1 MRLHPLSMFRILL
14 FLFVLA
20 TDCTQNRKQN
30 EIRLAPASPKKQK
43 VEQKD
48 YRSVLDAVTSFK
60 QKHIEADSFEIIL
73 GRLIVDSII
82 PYWYGTKWNFYGD
95 TQEPQKGSIA
105 CGYFVTTVLR
115 DAGLHINRVK
125 LAQLASEEMIKTVC
139 HRKSVKR
146 YSNTPIQT
154 FLADV
159 QQLENGLYVIGL
171 DFHTGFIYH
180 NNKELY
186 FIHASYQTPQ
196 MVIRQNASESSIL
209 ASSKYKVIGR
219 VNLRL

>member
-1 MRLHPLSMFRILL
+1 MQLHPLSMFRL
-14 FLFVLA
+14 FLFLCILA
-20 TDCTQNRKQN
+20 TACNQTSKQN
-30 EIRLAPASPKKQK
+30 EISLAPASTEKQK
-43 VEQKD
+43 AELKD
-48 YRSVLDAVTSFK
+48 YRSVLSAANSFK
-60 QKHIEADSFEIIL
+60 QKHTEADSFEIIFSQF
-73 GRLIVDSII
+73 IVDSII

-95 TQEPQKGSIA
+95 TQEPQRGSIA

-146 YSNTPIQT
+146 YSNTPMQT
-154 FLADV
+154 FVTDL

-180 NNKELY
+180 NNKELS

-196 MVIRQNASESSIL
+196 MVIRQNAIESSIL
-209 ASSKYKVIGR
+209 ASSKYKVLGK

>member
-1 MRLHPLSMFRILL
+1 MQLHPLSMFRL
-14 FLFVLA
+14 FLFLCILA
-20 TDCTQNRKQN
+20 TACNQNSKQN
-30 EIRLAPASPKKQK
+30 EIRLAPASTEKQK
-43 VEQKD
+43 AELKD
-48 YRSVLDAVTSFK
+48 YRSVLSAANSFK
-60 QKHIEADSFEIIL
+60 QKHIASDSFEIL
-73 GRLIVDSII
+73 FSRFIVDSII

-139 HRKSVKR
+139 HRNSIKR

-159 QQLENGLYVIGL
+159 QQIENGLYVIGL
-171 DFHTGFIYH
+171 DFHTGFIYQ

-196 MVIRQNASESSIL
+196 MVIRQNAIESSIL